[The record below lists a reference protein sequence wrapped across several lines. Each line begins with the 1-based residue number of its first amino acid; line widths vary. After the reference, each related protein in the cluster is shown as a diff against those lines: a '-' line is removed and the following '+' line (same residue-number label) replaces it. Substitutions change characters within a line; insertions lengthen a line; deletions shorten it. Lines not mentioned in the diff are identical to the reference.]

1 MLTILR
7 NEINCSLICVRAL
20 RGRYNGLRHG
30 RRNERM
36 PSLLYK
42 SPSAFGQFNINTARS
57 YYFVVWVWEPFQ
69 RRGSHSCSRKKKKQI
84 HQRLEQHPTS
94 LRFLCYCASNGWLN
108 IVMKI
113 ESTHCPPLSSPSNA
127 PRRFLLLV
135 SSSHIRCEVHLAIA
149 FGVCVCVWC
158 SCYHRNNA
166 NNSIVVKMMATKFDA
181 SRLHPPVGRYI

>member
-69 RRGSHSCSRKKKKQI
+69 RRGSHSCSRKKKANPSTSRATPNQSSFSLLLRQ
-84 HQRLEQHPTS
+84 QRL
-94 LRFLCYCASNGWLN
+94 
-108 IVMKI
+108 I
-113 ESTHCPPLSSPSNA
+113 EHRNEDWIHTLSPP
-127 PRRFLLLV
+127 FLLLQTRLDV
-135 SSSHIRCEVHLAIA
+135 SSFWSALPISGVRSISPSHS
-149 FGVCVCVWC
+149 VCVCVWC

>member
-57 YYFVVWVWEPFQ
+57 YYFVVWVWELFQ
-69 RRGSHSCSRKKKKQI
+69 RRGSHSCSRKKKANPSTSRATPNQSSFSLLLRQ
-84 HQRLEQHPTS
+84 QRL
-94 LRFLCYCASNGWLN
+94 
-108 IVMKI
+108 I
-113 ESTHCPPLSSPSNA
+113 E
-127 PRRFLLLV
+127 
-135 SSSHIRCEVHLAIA
+135 
-149 FGVCVCVWC
+149 
-158 SCYHRNNA
+158 HRNE
-166 NNSIVVKMMATKFDA
+166 D
-181 SRLHPPVGRYI
+181 